1 MKSGAQRQKEY
12 RARNRERGMCPWH
25 SKRKPTHGTLC
36 EACYERLKAYRA
48 ARRMKSGARLRPS
61 KESWLKV
68 DWTQKFEVIA
78 AQMGVGMSAVS
89 YQYTRY
95 LARGGA
101 SVQSGVGRP
110 RTVLKNGGSQACAAS
125 QPEGAA

>member
-1 MKSGAQRQKEY
+1 MTPATQRQKEY
-12 RARNRERGMCPWH
+12 QARNLERGMCRYH
-25 SKRKPTHGTLC
+25 SSRVATHGTLC
-36 EACYERLKAYRA
+36 EACSERQKAYQA
-48 ARRMKSGARLRPS
+48 ARRMKSGARLLPS
-61 KESWLKV
+61 KAAWLQV

-78 AQMGVGMSAVS
+78 EQMGVGMSAVS

-95 LARGGA
+95 LVRGGA

-110 RTVLKNGGSQACAAS
+110 RTGLKNGGGQKCAAS